1 MAFDRREADETA
13 RAKAC
18 YEELSDA
25 LLREGYIFYRSG
37 PRGMA
42 KLTAEPSTFWDVA
55 GQIKSVLDPAG
66 VISPGKYLPAA

>member
-1 MAFDRREADETA
+1 MT

-18 YEELSDA
+18 YEELADT
-25 LLREGYIFYRSG
+25 LLREGYVFYRSG

-66 VISPGKYLPAA
+66 IISPGKYLPAA